1 MGLNVEKLSQ
11 SLEDYL
17 ESIYIIS
24 LEKKIARVKDLV
36 NRLGVKS
43 SSVIGAL
50 KKLGGKGYIEHEH
63 YGHIELT
70 EEGRKRAERLYDRH
84 TTLTKFFHNILNV
97 DEKTAEE
104 DACRIEHDL
113 SEESYR
119 KIIKLLAHII
129 SLSETD
135 PACFKKLKKSVS
147 D

>member
-1 MGLNVEKLSQ
+1 MSIKTEKLSQ

-24 LEKKIARVKDLV
+24 LEKKIVRVKDLV

-50 KKLGGKGYIEHEH
+50 KKLGARSYIEHEH

-70 EEGRKRAERLYDRH
+70 PEGKKRAERLYERH
-84 TTLTKFFHNILNV
+84 MTLTRFFRDILDVNGI
-97 DEKTAEE
+97 TAEE
-104 DACRIEHDL
+104 DACLIEHDL
-113 SEESYR
+113 SEETYG
-119 KIIKLLAHII
+119 KIIKLLNYIRSSADK
-129 SLSETD
+129 D
-135 PACFKKLKKSVS
+135 PKWFSDLKSFIG

>member
-1 MGLNVEKLSQ
+1 VEKLSQ

-24 LEKKIARVKDLV
+24 LDKKIARVKDLV

-50 KKLGGKGYIEHEH
+50 KKLVARGFVEHEH

-70 EEGRKRAERLYDRH
+70 EAGRKRAERLYERH
-84 TTLTKFFHNILNV
+84 TTLTRFFRDILNV
-97 DEKTAEE
+97 EEQTAEE

-113 SEESYR
+113 SEDSYR
-119 KIIKLLAHII
+119 KIIRLLSHII
-129 SLSETD
+129 DMAEKD
-135 PACFKKLKKSVS
+135 PECFDKLKDSVT

>member
-1 MGLNVEKLSQ
+1 MEKLSQ

-24 LEKKIARVKDLV
+24 LDKKIARVKDIV

-50 KKLGGKGYIEHEH
+50 KKLVAGGYVEHEH

-70 EEGRKRAERLYDRH
+70 KAGKKRAVRLYDRH
-84 TTLTKFFHNILNV
+84 TTLTKFFHEILDV
-97 DEKTAEE
+97 DAKIAEE
-104 DACRIEHDL
+104 DACQIEHEL
-113 SEESYR
+113 SEESYER
-119 KIIKLLAHII
+119 IIKLLAHII

-135 PACFKKLKKSVS
+135 PECFKRLKKSING
-147 D
+147 

>member
-1 MGLNVEKLSQ
+1 LEKLSQ

-24 LEKKIARVKDLV
+24 LEKKIVRVKDLV
-36 NRLGVKS
+36 NRLNVKS

-50 KKLGGKGYIEHEH
+50 RKLGVKGYVEHEH

-70 EEGRKRAERLYDRH
+70 ETGRRRAERLYERH
-84 TTLTKFFHNILNV
+84 TTLTRFFSEILNV

-113 SEESYR
+113 TEESYT
-119 KIIKLLAHII
+119 KIIKLLGHII
-129 SLSETD
+129 SMSETD
-135 PACFKKLKKSVS
+135 TECFQKLKNSVT

>member
-1 MGLNVEKLSQ
+1 VEKLSQ

-24 LEKKIARVKDLV
+24 LDKKIARVKDLV

-50 KKLGGKGYIEHEH
+50 KKLGAKGFIEHEH

-70 EEGRKRAERLYDRH
+70 DEGRKRAERLYERH
-84 TTLTKFFHNILNV
+84 TTLTRFFRDILNV
-97 DEKTAEE
+97 DEKTAEA
-104 DACRIEHDL
+104 DACQIEHDL
-113 SEESYR
+113 SEESYS
-119 KIIKLLAHII
+119 KIIKLIGHII
-129 SLSETD
+129 DMSEKN
-135 PACFKKLKKSVS
+135 PACFEELTRSVK

>member
-1 MGLNVEKLSQ
+1 MNVEKLSQ

-24 LEKKIARVKDLV
+24 LDKKIARVKDLV
-36 NRLGVKS
+36 SRLDVKS

-50 KKLGGKGYIEHEH
+50 KKLGAKGYIEHEH

-70 EEGRKRAERLYDRH
+70 LEGKRRAERLYERH
-84 TTLTKFFHNILNV
+84 TTLTKFFSDILNV

-113 SEESYR
+113 TEESYK
-119 KIIKLLAHII
+119 KIIKLLVHII
-129 SLSETD
+129 SMSETD
-135 PACFKKLKKSVS
+135 PECFQKLKKSVE

>member
-1 MGLNVEKLSQ
+1 VEKLSQ

-17 ESIYIIS
+17 KSIYIVS

-50 KKLGGKGYIEHEH
+50 KKLVAKGYVEHEH

-70 EEGRKRAERLYDRH
+70 KAGKERAKILYERH
-84 TTLTKFFHNILNV
+84 TTLTQFFSDVLNV

-113 SEESYR
+113 TEESYG
-119 KIIKLLAHII
+119 KIIKLLGHII
-129 SLSETD
+129 SLVETD
-135 PACFKKLKKSVS
+135 PKCFEDLKRSVKN
-147 D
+147 